1 MVETHMHANV
11 QTAWRQ
17 PMGNLLERHP
27 LEMHAICIKAFQFRN
42 GMVVDVILTQYY
54 IYNILVYMI

>member
-42 GMVVDVILTQYY
+42 WYGPLMWYLLNIIY
-54 IYNILVYMI
+54 IIY